1 MTAQARPMQPAQAPR
16 GPMDTL
22 RAFGARHRS
31 ITIILG
37 MALVTAVLPIIVLMP
52 GLSGLSSQT
61 VWIDELLHR
70 RASTSCWPWASTW
83 SWAWPACWT
92 WDTRRSSPSAPMRTR
107 TVRRASPVWTS
118 RSGSCSL
125 IGALVAAVFGILLGA
140 PTLRLRGDYLAIVTL
155 GFGEIVPVVFKNA
168 DKWTNGTNG
177 IAGISR
183 PEFPGV
189 VFGAL
194 SPVPYYITIAVL
206 ITIAM
211 VLLYRLQDSRL
222 GRSWQAIREDELA
235 AASNG
240 INTVTTKLLAFALGA
255 STAGLA
261 GVFNASKLVFVSPDQ
276 FLFQVSF
283 TVLAMVVLGGIGNI
297 WGVALGAFIIY
308 TIQSVVLKQLNAL
321 FDTDPRADP
330 ERPGLHA
337 VPVPA
342 VWPCARRHD
351 AAATRRPVPEQ
362 AEGGGAPCHGTSS
375 LALMW
380 KASIPKATW
389 VAGMSRDRAVLVGR
403 LRGGGGHRR
412 QRRTG
417 DPAPRQGHHQAL
429 RWPGGRQPGGAG
441 HPQGIHGQPH
451 RAERGRQDH
460 VLQCR
465 GRHPRPD
472 RGRDHVPGPAHG
484 GSSGASLD
492 RAVRLVHPCR
502 PGPRGPLAGPDD
514 PRRPTTWRCSCSSRS
529 SPSVCSS

>member
-1 MTAQARPMQPAQAPR
+1 MQPAQAPR

-37 MALVTAVLPIIVLMP
+37 MALVTAVLPIMVLMP

-61 VWIDELLHR
+61 VWISSFSQAGVYVLL
-70 RASTSCWPWASTW
+70 AMGLNVVVGMAGLLDLGY
-83 SWAWPACWT
+83 AAFFAIGAYAYAYG
-92 WDTRRSSPSAPMRTR
+92 SSSFTGLEIPFWIML
-107 TVRRASPVWTS
+107 V
-118 RSGSCSL
+118 
-125 IGALVAAVFGILLGA
+125 IGALVAAVFGLLLGA

-194 SPVPYYITIAVL
+194 SPVPYYITIAAL

-240 INTVTTKLLAFALGA
+240 INTVTAKLLAFALGA

-261 GVFNASKLVFVSPDQ
+261 GVFNASSLVFVSPDQ

-283 TVLAMVVLGGIGNI
+283 TILAMVVLGGIGNI

-321 FDTDPRADP
+321 FDTIHVPILSDLDFTQYQFLLYGFALVGMMLLRPEGLFPNKRRAAELHGRDELPGADVEGFDP
-330 ERPGLHA
+330 EG
-337 VPVPA
+337 
-342 VWPCARRHD
+342 D
-351 AAATRRPVPEQ
+351 
-362 AEGGGAPCHGTSS
+362 
-375 LALMW
+375 M
-380 KASIPKATW
+380 
-389 VAGMSRDRAVLVGR
+389 GR
-403 LRGGGGHRR
+403 
-412 QRRTG
+412 G
-417 DPAPRQGHHQAL
+417 DEP
-429 RWPGGRQPGGAG
+429 
-441 HPQGIHGQPH
+441 
-451 RAERGRQDH
+451 
-460 VLQCR
+460 
-465 GRHPRPD
+465 
-472 RGRDHVPGPAHG
+472 
-484 GSSGASLD
+484 
-492 RAVRLVHPCR
+492 
-502 PGPRGPLAGPDD
+502 
-514 PRRPTTWRCSCSSRS
+514 
-529 SPSVCSS
+529 